1 MKKTDID
8 MDTVTNIILN
18 NQYDLHEKDDEI
30 DTRTRKRNYNEN
42 EINNRN
48 RKTHEQ
54 QNRNTA
60 RKGKRCKSKKKR
72 TIKQKIFLFIK
83 ILIIL
88 AILGAIFIYLFFK
101 TTLFEKYKELWVVTA
116 MSTMNHQYLATWFLS
131 DEEIQEIM
139 NKLEVQNNEDS
150 DSDEI
155 KIEIP
160 SNSEKDGIKVEKVT
174 GKNYVG
180 YVMTIPDA
188 SKVSL
193 VDGRKSGRG
202 SKLSE
207 IAKNNNAIAG
217 INAGG
222 FADDGGVG
230 NGSVL
235 CDATIINKKLLYGNK
250 SSKYSL
256 IGLST
261 DKKLVLGK
269 YTYQQ
274 AMNAGIE
281 SAVEFGPFLIV
292 NGKNQIT
299 NSSSGGIH
307 PRMGIGQKKDGT
319 FIFVVVDGRQ
329 PGYSIGTNLLEMQNI
344 FNRYNAYNAANLDGG
359 SSATM
364 YYNGKVVNKTST
376 PIGERY
382 LPNAFIVK
390 K

>member
-1 MKKTDID
+1 MRKSDFD

-18 NQYDLHEKDDEI
+18 NEYDLHEKEEKI
-30 DTRTRKRNYNEN
+30 ESPKEENYKKINKYEN
-42 EINNRN
+42 NKKKSKHAKNIE
-48 RKTHEQ
+48 
-54 QNRNTA
+54 NTK
-60 RKGKRCKSKKKR
+60 KGKKKK
-72 TIKQKIFLFIK
+72 TTKQKIFLVVK
-83 ILIIL
+83 IIITLIIL
-88 AILGAIFIYLFFK
+88 GIIGIFLFFK
-101 TTLFEKYKELWVVTA
+101 TSLFEKYKELWVVTA

-139 NKLEVQNNEDS
+139 KKLEVQNNEDS
-150 DSDEI
+150 NSDEI
-155 KIEIP
+155 KIAIP
-160 SNSEKDGIKVEKVT
+160 SESKKEEVKVEKIT

-193 VDGRKSGRG
+193 VDGRKSNRG
-202 SKLSE
+202 SKRSE
-207 IAKNNNAIAG
+207 IVKNNKAIAG

-230 NGSVL
+230 SGNVL

-250 SSKYSL
+250 TSKYSL
-256 IGLST
+256 IGLSSE
-261 DKKLVLGK
+261 KKLVLGK

-281 SAVEFGPFLIV
+281 SAVEFGPYLIV

-299 NSSSGGIH
+299 NASSGGIH

-344 FNRYNAYNAANLDGG
+344 FNRYDAYNAANLDGG

-376 PIGERY
+376 PMGERY

-390 K
+390 E

>member
-1 MKKTDID
+1 MRKSDFD

-18 NQYDLHEKDDEI
+18 NEYDLHEKEEKI
-30 DTRTRKRNYNEN
+30 ESPKEENYKKINKYEN
-42 EINNRN
+42 NKKKSKHAKNIE
-48 RKTHEQ
+48 
-54 QNRNTA
+54 NTK
-60 RKGKRCKSKKKR
+60 KGKKKK
-72 TIKQKIFLFIK
+72 TTKQKIFLVVK
-83 ILIIL
+83 IIITLIIL
-88 AILGAIFIYLFFK
+88 GIIGIFLFFK
-101 TTLFEKYKELWVVTA
+101 TSLFEKYKELWVVTA

-139 NKLEVQNNEDS
+139 KKLEVQNNEDS
-150 DSDEI
+150 NSDEI
-155 KIEIP
+155 KIAIP
-160 SNSEKDGIKVEKVT
+160 SESKKEEVKVEKIT

-193 VDGRKSGRG
+193 VDGRKSNRG

-207 IAKNNNAIAG
+207 IVKNNKAIAG

-230 NGSVL
+230 SGNVL

-250 SSKYSL
+250 TSKYSL
-256 IGLST
+256 IGLSSE
-261 DKKLVLGK
+261 KKLVLGK

-281 SAVEFGPFLIV
+281 SAVEFGPYLIV

-299 NSSSGGIH
+299 NASSGGIH

-344 FNRYNAYNAANLDGG
+344 FNRYDAYNAANLDGG

-376 PIGERY
+376 PMGERY

-390 K
+390 E

>member
-1 MKKTDID
+1 MRKSDFD

-18 NQYDLHEKDDEI
+18 NEYDLHEKEEKI
-30 DTRTRKRNYNEN
+30 ESPKEENYKKINKYEN
-42 EINNRN
+42 NKKKSKHAKNIE
-48 RKTHEQ
+48 
-54 QNRNTA
+54 NTK
-60 RKGKRCKSKKKR
+60 KGKNKK
-72 TIKQKIFLFIK
+72 TTKQKIFLVVK
-83 ILIIL
+83 IIITLIIL
-88 AILGAIFIYLFFK
+88 GIIGIFLFFK
-101 TTLFEKYKELWVVTA
+101 TSLFEKYKELWVVTA

-139 NKLEVQNNEDS
+139 KKLEVQNNEDS
-150 DSDEI
+150 NSDEI
-155 KIEIP
+155 KIAIP
-160 SNSEKDGIKVEKVT
+160 SESKKEEVKVEKIT

-193 VDGRKSGRG
+193 VDGRKSNRG

-207 IAKNNNAIAG
+207 IVKNNKAIAG

-230 NGSVL
+230 SGNVL

-250 SSKYSL
+250 TSKYSL
-256 IGLST
+256 IGLSSE
-261 DKKLVLGK
+261 KKLVLGK

-281 SAVEFGPFLIV
+281 SAVEFGPYLIV

-299 NSSSGGIH
+299 NASSGGIH

-344 FNRYNAYNAANLDGG
+344 FNRYDAYNAANLDGG

-376 PIGERY
+376 PMGERY

-390 K
+390 E